1 MDFYSIELYILITR
15 MLTMFERLK
24 KAIIASELKEP
35 VAEKWVGDAPT
46 DEKRLAK
53 KFADAERQVAKKLL
67 KPVSTRFSLN

>member
-53 KFADAERQVAKKLL
+53 KFAQAERQVAKKLL

>member
-1 MDFYSIELYILITR
+1 MDFYSIELYMLITR

-35 VAEKWVGDAPT
+35 VAEKWVVNAPT

-53 KFADAERQVAKKLL
+53 KFAQAERQLAKKLL